1 MHRRAQILDS
11 LYELFEP
18 LREDSKDRYDDSE
31 FPLRVLTVQKRYQHW
46 TVLDQAGALPALLL
60 NFDEVLR
67 NREGGANA
75 AFAALGETE
84 EYLPIALDVVLK
96 EVSVDENGA
105 LKDGALKDKDLSET
119 LKTFLTKP
127 MTDQVSD
134 SLYTVEKLI
143 KGTPDLD
150 VEGVCKTRIAE
161 VHTSAGRITALQ
173 GTPFEIVRHRIVVT
187 HVYPSNASV

>member
-1 MHRRAQILDS
+1 MHRRSRILDS

-18 LREDSKDRYDDSE
+18 LREDSKYRYDDSE
-31 FPLRVLTVQKRYQHW
+31 FPMRVRTVQKRYQHW
-46 TVLDQAGALPALLL
+46 TVLEGQGALPSLLL

-67 NREGGANA
+67 NREGGPNA
-75 AFAALGETE
+75 EFAALGETE

-96 EVSVDENGA
+96 EVSVDQIGA
-105 LKDGALKDKDLSET
+105 SKYKGISET

-134 SLYTVEKLI
+134 AIHTIERII

-150 VEGVCKTRIAE
+150 VAGVCQTRIAE
-161 VHTSAGRITALQ
+161 VHTSGGRISALQ

-187 HVYPSNASV
+187 HVYPSNSSV

>member
-1 MHRRAQILDS
+1 MHRRARILDS

-31 FPLRVLTVQKRYQHW
+31 FPMRVRTVQKRYAHW
-46 TVLDQAGALPALLL
+46 TTLDQVSAIPAILL

-67 NREGGANA
+67 NREGGPNA
-75 AFAALGETE
+75 EFAALGETE

-96 EVSVDENGA
+96 EVSVDQRGA
-105 LKDGALKDKDLSET
+105 LKYKGLSET

-187 HVYPSNASV
+187 HVYPSNSSV